1 VPPRPVRRI
10 VVDPLWLPIALVIGL
25 LLGIVVLFSG
35 LLAPITRKRR
45 LLRVACIACIYLYID
60 VRLVFAAGWLWLRH
74 PRRATR
80 DADWTRRHAQLLG
93 RALDQLMA
101 AARRL
106 FGYEVVLIGR
116 ELRIEQQHPLVVLA
130 RHAGPGDSFTLVHLL
145 LTTYHRVPRVV
156 LKEALQWDPGLDVVL
171 NRLDSYFLPSK
182 SGAGEDR
189 AAAIADI
196 VGTLVAGD
204 ALLLFPEGGNWTPRR
219 HRRSVIALRRAG
231 HVRAARRADARAHVL
246 PPHPGGTVAALTAR
260 DDTDVLVI
268 AHAGLD
274 TLVNPGQMWAALPLT
289 DRPMRI
295 RAWLRPAAEVPRHEG
310 AITPWLDEQWAE
322 VDQWVDTEQRHD

>member
-1 VPPRPVRRI
+1 M
-10 VVDPLWLPIALVIGL
+10 LV
-25 LLGIVVLFSG
+25 
-35 LLAPITRKRR
+35 A
-45 LLRVACIACIYLYID
+45 
-60 VRLVFAAGWLWLRH
+60 FALWLRH
-74 PRRATR
+74 PRRA
-80 DADWTRRHAQLLG
+80 ADDEQWTQRHASLLG
-93 RALDQLMA
+93 RALDQLMS

-106 FGYEVVLIGR
+106 FGYEVELVGR
-116 ELRIEQQHPLVVLA
+116 ELRVEHQHPLVVLA

-145 LTTYHRVPRVV
+145 VTTYHRVPRVV
-156 LKEALQWDPGLDVVL
+156 LKKALQWDPGLDVVL
-171 NRLDSYFLPSK
+171 TRLDCHFLPST

-189 AAAIADI
+189 ALAIADI
-196 VGTLVAGD
+196 VSSLVPGD

-231 HVRAARRADARAHVL
+231 HVRSARTASARTHVL
-246 PPHPGGTVAALTAR
+246 PPHPGGTIAALTAR

-274 TLVNPGQMWAALPLT
+274 TLVNPGQMWAALPLR

-295 RAWLRPAAEVPRHEG
+295 RAWLRPASEVPREES
-310 AITPWLDEQWAE
+310 AITTWLDDQWAD